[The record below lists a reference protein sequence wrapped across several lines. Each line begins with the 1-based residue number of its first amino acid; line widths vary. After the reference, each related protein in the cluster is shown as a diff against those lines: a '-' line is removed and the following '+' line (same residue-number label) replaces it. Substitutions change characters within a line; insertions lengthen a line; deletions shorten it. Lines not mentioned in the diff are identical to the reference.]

1 MKGFFRTVAGKTI
14 LFILCLISILT
25 VGACIFG
32 AIASY
37 EFEFYYKDEET
48 VYEEF
53 NRNMALDDWIGLV
66 NSEDYEIDGGIK
78 IYTEDTGNLILEVY
92 DENGHITEMTRNADN
107 RDRMDFSFDYDIELF
122 KFYYSDWTGIKSVRT
137 GGRYYQYTNYTP
149 EETTNARLKI
159 SFLDGMPKTDVYGL
173 NYRLFHIGYAL
184 RYWVFAIGIAAGLI
198 GIACF
203 IGLMCVS
210 ARRREDDGLYPGP
223 LNRVPFDIILA
234 ATVIAAMIILAVIAE
249 IVDGGSYY
257 AMRLARGGAIAGV
270 AVAIGIGVLI
280 VMFLGLCMGI
290 AARVKQQTLLKN
302 TVIYHLILLLVRFFR
317 WILSIIVKIPLVWKT
332 ILITGVLLFIDVLVI
347 GILRRDSDVLLFWLI
362 VSRLFFGAAVTY
374 LAIRLKS
381 LQKGAEALAGGDLNY
396 RTDTKGLFLDLKTHA
411 ENLNRISEG
420 LNTAVEQ
427 RLKSERMKTELI
439 TNVSHDIKTP
449 LTSIINYVGLIA
461 KEGCDNEKHSEYSE
475 VLIRQ
480 SNRLKK
486 LIEDLVEASKAS
498 TGNLD
503 VQLAPC
509 DAEVFLTQASGEYE
523 EKLKASD
530 LTLIVKEPEEKLT
543 IMADGR
549 RMWRIFDNLMNNIC
563 KYSLPGTRVYLT
575 LERDGNMAQFLFKN
589 TSKEVLDISEDE
601 LMERFVRGDS
611 SRNTEGNGL
620 GLSIAKSMAQLQ
632 NGWLRIETDGD
643 LFKAIL
649 RFPIAP
655 DME

>member
-14 LFILCLISILT
+14 LFILCLISFLT

-37 EFEFYYKDEET
+37 ELDFYYKSEES

-53 NRNMALDDWIGLV
+53 NRSMALDDWLALY
-66 NSEDYEIDGGIK
+66 NSEDYETDGGIK
-78 IYTEDTGNLILEVY
+78 IYSEGTGNIIFEVY
-92 DENGHITEMTRNADN
+92 GENGKITEKSSNAYTN
-107 RDRMDFSFDYDIELF
+107 DRMDHSFDYDIELCQ
-122 KFYYSDWTGIKSVRT
+122 YLNSYRIKSFRT
-137 GGRYYQYTNYTP
+137 GGRTYHYTNYSP
-149 EETTNARLKI
+149 EETTGVHLKI
-159 SFLDGMPKTDVYGL
+159 SFLSGMPVTDIYGL

-184 RYWVFAIGIAAGLI
+184 KYWVFAIGIVAGLI

-210 ARRREDDGLYPGP
+210 ARRPQDDGLYPGP
-223 LNRVPFDIILA
+223 LNKIPFDIVLA
-234 ATVIAAMIILAVIAE
+234 VTGFLVIMTFAMIDDIA
-249 IVDGGSYY
+249 DGRSYFVTS
-257 AMRLARGGAIAGV
+257 LTRGGALGIV
-270 AVAIGIGVLI
+270 LILTGIGA
-280 VMFLGLCMGI
+280 VMAMILGMFMGI

-302 TVIYHLILLLVRFFR
+302 TVIYRLLVLLGRFFKGVAG
-317 WILSIIVKIPLVWKT
+317 IFVKIPLVWKT
-332 ILITGVLLFIDVLVI
+332 VLITISLLFMDIILILGF
-347 GILRRDSDVLLFWLI
+347 RRDSDMLGFWFI
-362 VSRLFFGAAVTY
+362 VSRLFTIAAVTF
-374 LAIRLKS
+374 LALRLRS
-381 LQKGAEALAGGDLNY
+381 LQHGAEALASGDLNY

-411 ENLNRISEG
+411 ENLNRISDG
-420 LNTAVEQ
+420 MNTAVEQ

-461 KEGCDNEKHSEYSE
+461 KEDCDNKKHAEYSE

-509 DAEVFLTQASGEYE
+509 DAQVFLTQASGEYE

-530 LTLIVKEPEEKLT
+530 LTLIVKQPEEKLT

-575 LERDGNMAQFLFKN
+575 LERNGNMAQFQFKN
-589 TSKEVLDISEDE
+589 TSREVLDISEEE

-632 NGWLRIETDGD
+632 NGLLRIETDGD

-649 RFPIAP
+649 SFPIANNF
-655 DME
+655 